1 MTRLRSSLSR
11 FQPVEPMD
19 PAEIERR
26 KREAWQ
32 REGLIVARPE
42 EIPSEWLAMGMTAW
56 ANERF
61 GPRRGR

>member
-19 PAEIERR
+19 RAEIERR

-32 REGLIVARPE
+32 RDGLVVVRPE
-42 EIPSEWLAMGMTAW
+42 ELPGEWLARGVTAW
-56 ANERF
+56 ANERY
-61 GPRRGR
+61 GQRRK